1 MISDVQ
7 KYGACLFITM
17 MMCGAYA
24 HYKNNEVK
32 VPTIGKPTPSLWTQ
46 ADHDGFMSSCSIR
59 TLSRARC
66 ECMYGGMVNSIPYDE
81 AERLGTGN
89 ASPAAA
95 AKANEIIE
103 ACYNVGR

>member
-7 KYGACLFITM
+7 KYGVCLLITM
-17 MMCGAYA
+17 MLGGAYA
-24 HYKNNEVK
+24 LYKTTE
-32 VPTIGKPTPSLWTQ
+32 THTPTPSRWTQ

-81 AERLGTGN
+81 AEKLGNGN
-89 ASPAAA
+89 ASQVTTT
-95 AKANEIIE
+95 KVNKIIE